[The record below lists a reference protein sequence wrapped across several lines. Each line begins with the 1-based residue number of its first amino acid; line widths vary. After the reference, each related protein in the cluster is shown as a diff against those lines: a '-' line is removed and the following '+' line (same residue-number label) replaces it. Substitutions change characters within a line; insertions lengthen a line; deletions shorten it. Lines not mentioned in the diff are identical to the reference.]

1 MVLGFLAA
9 QTIPGFCEL
18 RKYGGSR
25 VGILL
30 SMAFPHS
37 SGVNHGLEELQMV
50 KMWMGRYK
58 TDVLLAL
65 FPILLSQWKIL
76 C

>member
-1 MVLGFLAA
+1 MNLGNISGTEWEFSLAWHFLIALVS
-9 QTIPGFCEL
+9 TTC
-18 RKYGGSR
+18 
-25 VGILL
+25 
-30 SMAFPHS
+30 
-37 SGVNHGLEELQMV
+37 LEELQMV
-50 KMWMGRYK
+50 KMWMGRCK